1 MGRKFKEAAG
11 SFSPILKS
19 TAMLPPPAPISELYE
34 TPEEATERLPS
45 LSEVTFGDLTSLLV
59 KTGRSV
65 EAEGPDDLEQVNVT
79 EQLGPAHDTMDETM
93 EELESLML
101 KLEQVRL
108 NLLQSGAA
116 TCSKGL

>member
-1 MGRKFKEAAG
+1 
-11 SFSPILKS
+11 
-19 TAMLPPPAPISELYE
+19 MLPPPAPISELYE

-79 EQLGPAHDTMDETM
+79 EQLGPAQDTMDETM